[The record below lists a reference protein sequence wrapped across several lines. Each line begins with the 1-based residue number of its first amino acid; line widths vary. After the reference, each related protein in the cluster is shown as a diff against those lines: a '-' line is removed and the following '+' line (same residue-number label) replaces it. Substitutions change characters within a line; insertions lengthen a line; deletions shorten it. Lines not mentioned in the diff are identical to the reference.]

1 MREMKD
7 SGIDWIGT
15 IPQDWQL
22 SKIGSLYTQR
32 NEKVSDKDYQPLSV
46 TMQGILPQLATAAKT
61 NDGGNRKLVR
71 VGDFAI
77 NSRSDRRGSCGIS
90 PLDGSVSLIN
100 IILTPRTAIHP
111 GYYNWLFHTTLFA
124 DEFYKWGH
132 GIVADLWTTRWQE
145 MKSITGPVPEYAEQ
159 ERIAAF
165 LDAECAE
172 IDAVLEKARAS
183 IEEYKKLKQ
192 AVITQAVTKGIRGDR
207 PMKDSG
213 SVWFEEIPCNWVMK
227 RIKYLFHI
235 KKDIAGKEGYT
246 VLSITQ
252 RGIQPKDLS
261 KNEGQIA
268 ANYSQYQ
275 LLAPGDFAM
284 NHMDLLT
291 GWVDISKYSG
301 VTSPDYRVFVLDDT
315 EKNDSS
321 YYLYLMQ
328 MCYFNRIFYG
338 LGQGV
343 SGMGRWRLQADKFMN
358 FPVVVPPVDE
368 QKEIVSY
375 LNEKCKQLDT
385 LIRNKQQ
392 YLTEIENYKK
402 SLIYEY
408 VTGKKEVV

>member
-1 MREMKD
+1 ME
-7 SGIDWIGT
+7 
-15 IPQDWQL
+15 
-22 SKIGSLYTQR
+22 
-32 NEKVSDKDYQPLSV
+32 NENIVKETALSV
-46 TMQGILPQLATAAKT
+46 AKETAKDVYADTVQPTAKNVGGFFGTLSGFFNHVVMYPLKKLNIRYEQKAIAFEKEMEHKYNSIPEKERVEPQLHI
-61 NDGGNRKLVR
+61 
-71 VGDFAI
+71 VG
-77 NSRSDRRGSCGIS
+77 
-90 PLDGSVSLIN
+90 PTMESLKYN
-100 IILTPRTAIHP
+100 I
-111 GYYNWLFHTTLFA
+111 
-124 DEFYKWGH
+124 
-132 GIVADLWTTRWQE
+132 
-145 MKSITGPVPEYAEQ
+145 
-159 ERIAAF
+159 
-165 LDAECAE
+165 
-172 IDAVLEKARAS
+172 
-183 IEEYKKLKQ
+183 
-192 AVITQAVTKGIRGDR
+192 
-207 PMKDSG
+207 
-213 SVWFEEIPCNWVMK
+213 IPCNWVMK

-375 LNEKCKQLDT
+375 LNGIT
-385 LIRNKQQ
+385 SVNI
-392 YLTEIENYKK
+392 T
-402 SLIYEY
+402 SLCEMEQW
-408 VTGKKEVV
+408 KF